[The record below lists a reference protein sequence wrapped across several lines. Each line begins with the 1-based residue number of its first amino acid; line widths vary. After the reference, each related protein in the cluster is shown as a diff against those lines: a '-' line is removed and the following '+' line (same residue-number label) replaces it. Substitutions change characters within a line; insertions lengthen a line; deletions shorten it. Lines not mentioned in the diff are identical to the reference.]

1 MPSTGHKCSTS
12 GIYRSDCSGR
22 KEIALS
28 VGETFP
34 PVLPLPPGSQLEPGP
49 RHGPD
54 LTHEHVERAASHPEA
69 PSG

>member
-12 GIYRSDCSGR
+12 GIYRSGR

-34 PVLPLPPGSQLEPGP
+34 PCS
-49 RHGPD
+49 HC
-54 LTHEHVERAASHPEA
+54 HRAVNWILVRATVRT
-69 PSG
+69 